1 MSLAPAL
8 YLLPAPLDETAP
20 PEAALVAPALLAL
33 REIRDFVVENAK
45 TARRHLAAC
54 GHPGPIAA
62 LSLAVLDEHT
72 RPADVAALLAP
83 LRAGRPLGLLSEAGL
98 PAIADPG
105 ASLVSAAHAEGLR
118 VVPFAGASSI
128 LLALMASGLEGQR
141 FRFAGYLPVPGPER
155 QAALRELEA
164 RSARERETQAFIE
177 TPYRNEAMLADV
189 LAACRDDTRLCVAA
203 NLTGAGETVRSASVA
218 EWRRRPSSPGRA
230 PAVFLLLAAPKGPRD
245 RR

>member
-8 YLLPAPLDETAP
+8 YLLPAPLDESAP
-20 PEAALVAPALLAL
+20 PEAALAAPALAAL
-33 REIRDFVVENAK
+33 REIRDFVVEDAK

-54 GHPGPIAA
+54 GHPGPIAS
-62 LSLAVLDEHT
+62 LSLTALDEHT
-72 RPADVAALLAP
+72 KPGDVAALLAP

-105 ASLVSAAHAEGLR
+105 ALLVAAAHAEGLR

-141 FRFAGYLPVPGPER
+141 FRFAGYLPVPGPAR
-155 QAALRELEA
+155 QAALRDLEA
-164 RSARERETQAFIE
+164 RSSRDRETQAFIE
-177 TPYRNEAMLADV
+177 TPYRNDAMLADI
-189 LAACRDDTRLCVAA
+189 LASCRDDTRLCVAA
-203 NLTGAGETVRSASVA
+203 NLTGAREAVRTASVA
-218 EWRRRPSSPGRA
+218 EWRRRPSAPGKA
-230 PAVFLLLAAPKGPRD
+230 PAVFLLLAAPTGPRE